1 MQIMIYY
8 ARAYNQSVAEDY
20 YAAMQRVEQRLSVL
34 PAEPEPDE
42 APAEEEKQDEI
53 VKVPTVKIMTWMEL
67 LSLPELDREERL
79 EIAEGLRQALGA
91 PAPPG

>member
-1 MQIMIYY
+1 MQIRIY
-8 ARAYNQSVAEDY
+8 ARAYNQTVAEDY

-34 PAEPEPDE
+34 PAEPEPAE

-53 VKVPTVKIMTWMEL
+53 VKVPTVKIMNWMEL
-67 LSLPELDREERL
+67 LSLPELDRDERL